1 MIAADTSPADLT
13 LLERGRSALLL
24 VDVQQRLLPAVDGAS
39 EVLAQC
45 VWLAKLAAALDVPTV
60 ITEHMANKIGATEP
74 ALRTAAP
81 SAQVVAKSA
90 FSAVRDGV
98 LEATALRERPQVVI
112 AGIEAHVCMLQTA
125 LELQSRGWALF
136 AVSEACGSRRAADR
150 DLALARLRAHG
161 VHVVSRE
168 MVAFEWLARGDDPQ
182 FGALTDDP
190 ARSQAD
196 TRRAHRR
203 ALLLMLLTAT
213 LWSTAGVVTRL
224 LSPEL
229 QAEGRFEITF
239 WRSLF
244 AALFVAGTLLL
255 VSRDGLRGVRAAG
268 WPGLLSGS
276 MWAVMFVCF
285 MLALT
290 LTTVA
295 NTLLVMSVGPLLT
308 ALLARVVL
316 GTPIPVRTLVAIAAA
331 TAGMTWMFA
340 SSGGDGAFGGTHLA
354 GMLVAFAVPLAS
366 SVNLVTLNSVRAQ
379 VDLVPAVFI
388 GGVLSAAAMLPFALP
403 LQAGLRDIALLAL
416 LGFFQLGLPCMLMI
430 RAARHLS
437 APEIALLALL
447 EVLLGPIWAW
457 VGAGEVPATATLYG
471 GGIVL
476 AALVFNEV
484 AGLRTDRS
492 AAERSPAGVA

>member
-1 MIAADTSPADLT
+1 
-13 LLERGRSALLL
+13 
-24 VDVQQRLLPAVDGAS
+24 
-39 EVLAQC
+39 
-45 VWLAKLAAALDVPTV
+45 
-60 ITEHMANKIGATEP
+60 
-74 ALRTAAP
+74 
-81 SAQVVAKSA
+81 
-90 FSAVRDGV
+90 
-98 LEATALRERPQVVI
+98 
-112 AGIEAHVCMLQTA
+112 
-125 LELQSRGWALF
+125 
-136 AVSEACGSRRAADR
+136 
-150 DLALARLRAHG
+150 
-161 VHVVSRE
+161 
-168 MVAFEWLARGDDPQ
+168 
-182 FGALTDDP
+182 
-190 ARSQAD
+190 
-196 TRRAHRR
+196 
-203 ALLLMLLTAT
+203 MLLTAT

>member
-168 MVAFEWLARGDDPQ
+168 MVAFEWLARGDDPH
-182 FGALTDDP
+182 FGAIL
-190 ARSQAD
+190 
-196 TRRAHRR
+196 RR
-203 ALLLMLLTAT
+203 
-213 LWSTAGVVTRL
+213 
-224 LSPEL
+224 
-229 QAEGRFEITF
+229 
-239 WRSLF
+239 
-244 AALFVAGTLLL
+244 
-255 VSRDGLRGVRAAG
+255 
-268 WPGLLSGS
+268 
-276 MWAVMFVCF
+276 
-285 MLALT
+285 
-290 LTTVA
+290 
-295 NTLLVMSVGPLLT
+295 
-308 ALLARVVL
+308 
-316 GTPIPVRTLVAIAAA
+316 
-331 TAGMTWMFA
+331 
-340 SSGGDGAFGGTHLA
+340 
-354 GMLVAFAVPLAS
+354 
-366 SVNLVTLNSVRAQ
+366 
-379 VDLVPAVFI
+379 FI
-388 GGVLSAAAMLPFALP
+388 
-403 LQAGLRDIALLAL
+403 R
-416 LGFFQLGLPCMLMI
+416 
-430 RAARHLS
+430 
-437 APEIALLALL
+437 
-447 EVLLGPIWAW
+447 
-457 VGAGEVPATATLYG
+457 
-471 GGIVL
+471 
-476 AALVFNEV
+476 
-484 AGLRTDRS
+484 
-492 AAERSPAGVA
+492 